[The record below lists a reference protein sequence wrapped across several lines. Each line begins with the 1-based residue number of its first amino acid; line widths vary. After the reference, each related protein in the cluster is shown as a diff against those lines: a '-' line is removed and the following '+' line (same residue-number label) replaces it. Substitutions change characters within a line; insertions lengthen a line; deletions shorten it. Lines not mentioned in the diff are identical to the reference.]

1 LLLALIA
8 GLAWTAQGLRAE
20 DAGPDAA
27 AARLSFVEGQVQV
40 SQSGQ
45 VLADQAPVNA
55 PLFDGA
61 QIATGGDGKAEIQ
74 FEDGSVA
81 RISPNSTLTLIALS
95 GPNGPQIALEG
106 GLGYFELQGGQNN
119 PLRINFA
126 DSTAVASGFTV
137 LRIRMDAPPGELA
150 VFSGN
155 VHLDRASA
163 LSLDLHGGE
172 SVALNAAD
180 AGRYSLAESIE
191 PDSWDA
197 WNSDR
202 DEALNA
208 ASTAQTGAASNFAAS
223 EAPNPAWNDLDANG
237 NWYNMPGQGYIWSP
251 YAASN
256 AGWDPY
262 GCGRWMWT
270 PRFGYVW
277 VSCESWGFMPYMCG
291 SWGYYESFG
300 WGWSPA
306 MGVGCGRRWGMGSFG
321 GVHVINAPAGYRL
334 LERPGAK
341 RPIGRYPQP
350 IVVVNRA
357 PAGVGNGLPVR
368 ARNTSVTIGG
378 QTIRPLQPIGSR
390 SGDQPGQSFVRR
402 TEPTSGSVRTE
413 GTPGA
418 EFGSGRSTYVVNAN
432 GGGRPSYGQP
442 TSGLAG
448 QSYVRTSQPVSMPAQ
463 NLGPNSPQNQNP
475 RQGFVQQPRGSAQPT
490 SSQPVARPAQTYNP
504 PPRSYSGGGNSGGYT
519 PSRSAPSPSSGGG
532 SSHSGGYSGG
542 GGGFSGGGGNSG
554 GGGASHSTGG
564 GGSSSS
570 SGGHH

>member
-8 GLAWTAQGLRAE
+8 ACAGTAPSLRAE
-20 DAGPDAA
+20 DAGSDAA
-27 AARLSFVEGQVQV
+27 AARLSFVEGQVQI
-40 SQSGQ
+40 SQGGQ
-45 VLADQAPVNA
+45 VLADQAPLNA
-55 PLFDGA
+55 PLFDSA
-61 QIATGGDGKAEIQ
+61 QIATGADGKAEIE

-81 RISPNSTLTLIALS
+81 RISPNSTVTLIALH
-95 GPNGPQIALEG
+95 GPNGAEIALEG

-119 PLRINFA
+119 PLRIHFA
-126 DSTAVASGFTV
+126 DSTVVANGFTV

-155 VHLDRASA
+155 AHLDRASA

-208 ASTAQTGAASNFAAS
+208 ASTAQTGAASNFAPS
-223 EAPNPAWNDLDANG
+223 EAPSPAWNDLDANG

-291 SWGYYESFG
+291 SWGYYDSLG

-306 MGVGCGRRWGMGSFG
+306 MGMGCGPRWGIGYFG
-321 GVHVINAPAGYRL
+321 GVHVGNAPAGYRPIN
-334 LERPGAK
+334 RPGGK

-350 IVVVNRA
+350 MVVVNRA
-357 PAGVGNGLPVR
+357 PAGGGNGLPVR
-368 ARNTSVTIGG
+368 ARNTPVTMDG
-378 QTIRPLQPIGSR
+378 QTIRPLQPLGSR
-390 SGDQPGQSFVRR
+390 PGNQPVQSFVRR
-402 TEPTSGSVRTE
+402 TEPTRGSLRTE
-413 GTPGA
+413 QTPGA
-418 EFGSGRSTYVVNAN
+418 EFGNERTTYVVNAN

-442 TSGLAG
+442 TGGLAG

-463 NLGPNSPQNQNP
+463 NPGPNPSQSP
-475 RQGFVQQPRGSAQPT
+475 RQGFVQQQPRGSAPPT
-490 SSQPVARPAQTYNP
+490 YSQPVARPAQNYNP

-519 PSRSAPSPSSGGG
+519 PSHSAPSPSSGGS

-542 GGGFSGGGGNSG
+542 GSFSGGTVSSG
-554 GGGASHSTGG
+554 GGGASHASG
-564 GGSSSS
+564 GGSSSGSSS
-570 SGGHH
+570 SGHR